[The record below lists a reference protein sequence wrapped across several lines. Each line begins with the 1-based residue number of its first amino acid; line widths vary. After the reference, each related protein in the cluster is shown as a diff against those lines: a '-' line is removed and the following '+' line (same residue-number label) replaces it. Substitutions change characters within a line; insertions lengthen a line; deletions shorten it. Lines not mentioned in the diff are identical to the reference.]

1 MTVYIGYK
9 SSATTVIFSLASRS
23 LICYKQNNL
32 NSSLNIPYT
41 ELNLLEDHNE
51 LNKNVHFDMDKVK
64 DICQKRNK

>member
-23 LICYKQNNL
+23 LICYEQNNL